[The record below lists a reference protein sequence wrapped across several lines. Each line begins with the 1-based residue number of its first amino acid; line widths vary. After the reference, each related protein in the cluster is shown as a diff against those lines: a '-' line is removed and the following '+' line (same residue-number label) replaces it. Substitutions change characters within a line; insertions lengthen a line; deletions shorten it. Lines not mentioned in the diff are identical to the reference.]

1 MIIDIGKDTL
11 MKIIK
16 YFFILLFPLILT
28 HCAELMKIAQ
38 QGNVQKPAV
47 RVSSARL
54 AGLSFDQADL
64 IFDIE
69 ISNPNSVGVSLAGFD
84 YDLLLNNQSFLKGD
98 QKDKT
103 EIKANDIA
111 TLQLPLSLNY
121 ANIYQTYQSLKN
133 SDDVTYKLDTGFS
146 FDMPILGPVRVPVST
161 SGQVPMVKLPRL
173 SVKSIK
179 LDRLNLT
186 GADFDIS
193 LGIDN
198 PNAWGLVVNALQYG
212 LKINGTEWI
221 SGQTN
226 ERLQLN
232 EKGESVLHLPF
243 SLSFLKIG
251 SSVYNIIAN
260 GKGLNYT
267 FTGQTDLS
275 SSLEMLGD
283 FKLPFD
289 LSGKIDLLK

>member
-1 MIIDIGKDTL
+1 
-11 MKIIK
+11 MKIANYVII
-16 YFFILLFPLILT
+16 ILLSLMLP

-38 QGNVQKPAV
+38 QGNIQKPAV

-69 ISNPNSVGVSLAGFD
+69 ISNPNSIGVSLAGFD

-98 QKDKT
+98 QNEKT

-111 TLQLPLSLNY
+111 TLQLPLSLNF
-121 ANIYQTYQSLKN
+121 ANIYQTYQSLKKE
-133 SDDVTYKLDTGFS
+133 DEVTYTLDTGFS
-146 FDMPILGPVRVPVST
+146 FDLPILGPVRVPVST

-173 SVKSIK
+173 SLKSIK
-179 LDRLNLT
+179 LERLNLT

-193 LGIDN
+193 VGIDN
-198 PNAWGLVVNALQYG
+198 PNAWGLVVNALQYK

-221 SGQTN
+221 TGQTR
-226 ERLQLN
+226 ERLQMN
-232 EKGESVLHLPF
+232 EKGESILHLPF

-260 GKGLNYT
+260 GKGLNYS
-267 FTGQTDLS
+267 FSGQTDLT
-275 SSLEMLGD
+275 SSLELLGD